1 MQAERSPYPL
11 LHAPLF
17 YLLTQKTKFSPSAK
31 YSSLHIVKHKS
42 LTLSLNAVFSCIP
55 SAFSI
60 SFNLHKNG
68 HLTVFFSLQ
77 NVLVSMFS
85 CDPAARKVSN
95 PVPNS
100 EMRKLTSREAK
111 TGLVRDEGNKWLTA
125 AFCNVDVG
133 LSMGYLVPK
142 SCTEPWTPA

>member
-1 MQAERSPYPL
+1 MPPERSPYPL
-11 LHAPLF
+11 LHFPLF

-42 LTLSLNAVFSCIP
+42 LSLNAVCSCIP

-111 TGLVRDEGNKWLTA
+111 TGLARDEGNEWLTA
-125 AFCNVDVG
+125 GFCNVDVG
-133 LSMGYLVPK
+133 LRRGYLVPK
-142 SCTEPWTPA
+142 SCTEP